1 MEPLGT
7 FEGRLGSPWGAL
19 GRPWGDQTTWQ
30 DTLRYLRVP
39 FRSPM
44 VRLPYKNLY
53 ENDVTEKTT
62 SMHAKMR
69 WAKCALAPI
78 RFSFFIEKQA
88 EGNPKKGG
96 L

>member
-1 MEPLGT
+1 
-7 FEGRLGSPWGAL
+7 
-19 GRPWGDQTTWQ
+19 
-30 DTLRYLRVP
+30 
-39 FRSPM
+39 M
-44 VRLPYKNLY
+44 VRLHYKNLY
-53 ENDVTEKTT
+53 ENDVTEKAT

-88 EGNPKKGG
+88 EGYQRKWW